1 MLSSQIALA
10 MIDLCAHRRAGVTRT
25 RPAFLLAI
33 MQQTNRRYV
42 QSKGRVSQRGNKWT
56 ESLSR
61 PMFLS
66 PITWLHDVA
75 GTFMDSLIQCWWI
88 KTKLRWTGLNLVC
101 DEPHAIPTARKNKH
115 FINNKTLLYF
125 IFSGWFN
132 HFSQHFFLE
141 CLLPV
146 CENGVCIDELS
157 PILISHHSWCGHF
170 LVYYTTVAAYSPC
183 SRKVD
188 IWTTWPW
195 QYGDN
200 EISLMTLPE
209 RF

>member
-33 MQQTNRRYV
+33 MQQTNRRYG

-56 ESLSR
+56 ESLSH

-88 KTKLRWTGLNLVC
+88 KTKLRWTGLNLFC
-101 DEPHAIPTARKNKH
+101 DEPHAIPTAKKNKH

-132 HFSQHFFLE
+132 HFSQHFFSRVPSS
-141 CLLPV
+141 CLWKWGLYWWAEPD
-146 CENGVCIDELS
+146 IDFPS
-157 PILISHHSWCGHF
+157 F
-170 LVYYTTVAAYSPC
+170 LVWTFSGLLYY
-183 SRKVD
+183 SRS
-188 IWTTWPW
+188 IFPL
-195 QYGDN
+195 Q
-200 EISLMTLPE
+200 S
-209 RF
+209 